1 MPNAVTSAREP
12 LRMSEQTGLRGP
24 SRNELE
30 PKYLM
35 ATQVAELLQVNEKTI
50 YRWATQDATMPVLR
64 IGGVV
69 RFPRERVLRWLRNH
83 EQGFGRARRLAG
95 PAAPGE
101 TVAPRQPA

>member
-12 LRMSEQTGLRGP
+12 LLRMSEQTGLRGP

-50 YRWATQDATMPVLR
+50 YR
-64 IGGVV
+64 
-69 RFPRERVLRWLRNH
+69 
-83 EQGFGRARRLAG
+83 
-95 PAAPGE
+95 
-101 TVAPRQPA
+101 